1 VFGKGNINISI
12 QKTNYA
18 PGDTISGSVALTL
31 KKPVKAKQLS
41 ISLIGQYETTQTT
54 PRVGIFPG
62 GKMGERTE
70 YTDFKTTTKTVR
82 VCAFKQP
89 LNGGS
94 EYGREREYP
103 FEIKIQ
109 ADMSTSPIIKWYLLA
124 KLDIPGGLDISK
136 KVDITIG

>member
-1 VFGKGNINISI
+1 MLGKGRIDISI
-12 QKTNYA
+12 RKAGYA
-18 PGDTISGSVALTL
+18 RGETIAGNVTLTL
-31 KKPVKAKQLS
+31 KKPVRAKELT

-82 VCAFKQP
+82 ICAFKQP
-89 LNGGS
+89 LDGES

-103 FEIKIQ
+103 FEIKTQ
-109 ADMSTSPIIKWYLLA
+109 ADISTSPIIKWYLLA
-124 KLDIPGGLDISK
+124 KLDIPRGPDISK
-136 KVDITIG
+136 EVGITIA